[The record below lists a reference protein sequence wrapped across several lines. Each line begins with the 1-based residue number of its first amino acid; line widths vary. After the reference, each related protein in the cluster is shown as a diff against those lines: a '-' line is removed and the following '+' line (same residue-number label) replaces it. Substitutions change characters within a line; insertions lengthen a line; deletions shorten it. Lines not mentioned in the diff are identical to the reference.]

1 MYYKKEGNVLPVTK
15 VGSVYE
21 ESYLYEGYLFLK
33 YEENNIPWED
43 IVEITKEEYEENR
56 PVIPEWEPDT
66 MEPIED
72 EVLKAEMLLNQQM
85 ILSKQK
91 EIDMTLAELL
101 LNQQGVSK

>member
-1 MYYKKEGNVLPVTK
+1 MYYKKEGNIPPAIK
-15 VGSVYE
+15 AGCVYE
-21 ESYLYEGYLFLK
+21 ESFFCNGYLYFK
-33 YEENNIPWED
+33 YWGNNIPSEELT
-43 IVEITKEEYEENR
+43 EITQEEFEANKPAISE
-56 PVIPEWEPDT
+56 PELPEP
-66 MEPIED
+66 EPLEQ